1 MAARRERLGS
11 STWPLW
17 CSGCLISCL
26 FPFLSHLAVT
36 DSCVCRSCADHPCL
50 PSIPPEETFA
60 TGSPIL
66 GTFDSM
72 PFLYAVKSLL
82 LLERIGCLRRVYG

>member
-1 MAARRERLGS
+1 MSRLGGS
-11 STWPLW
+11 EPPRRLVPRD
-17 CSGCLISCL
+17 GL

-50 PSIPPEETFA
+50 PSIPPEETLA
-60 TGSPIL
+60 VGSPVL

-72 PFLYAVKSLL
+72 PFLYAVKPLL
-82 LLERIGCLRRVYG
+82 LLECIGSLRRAYG